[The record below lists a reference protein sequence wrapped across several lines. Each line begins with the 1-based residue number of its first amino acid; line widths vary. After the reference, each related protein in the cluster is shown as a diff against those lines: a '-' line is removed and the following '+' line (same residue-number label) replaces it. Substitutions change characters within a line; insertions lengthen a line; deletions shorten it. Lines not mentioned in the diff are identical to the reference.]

1 MVSLSMQ
8 KLLLITLLF
17 LAQFAFA
24 QKGFL
29 NVKKKS
35 FKKVRTFEEGS
46 TIRFETKNGSIIYGG
61 LALVRKDSIYVNGNW
76 FAAKDIGRIILR
88 ERGKYRFDP
97 PIFLWTTAG
106 VVLSTAGMTLAKWSS
121 FNKSLQYSAGI
132 GYGNFLI
139 THFPK
144 LKRKQYKMGKKFSVQ
159 TFDLHF

>member
-1 MVSLSMQ
+1 MQ
-8 KLLLITLLF
+8 KLLLIIFLF

-29 NVKKKS
+29 YVKKKG
-35 FKKVRTFEEGS
+35 FKKVRTFEEGNA
-46 TIRFETKNGSIIYGG
+46 IRFETKDGSIVYGG
-61 LALVRKDSIYVNGNW
+61 LALVNKDSIYVNGNW
-76 FAAKDIGRIILR
+76 FASKDIRKIILR
-88 ERGKYRFDP
+88 EKRKSQFDF